1 MIGLFNPKYVID
13 TGPIIDLK
21 GYYSEV
27 FVSLWENIEAL
38 IRQGEIISTSEVY
51 RELQKRDDEAKAF
64 ADKYKY
70 IFKNPSIEEQVYVSE
85 ILRRHKELIRLKNIV
100 SGFPVADPFVIALAI
115 CNKSILI
122 TSELYKANSHSIP
135 NICKEYDIRC
145 INIKEFFQIE
155 GWRF

>member
-27 FVSLWENIEAL
+27 FISLWENIDGL
-38 IRQGEIISTSEVY
+38 IRQGEIISTKEVY
-51 RELQKRDDEAKAF
+51 RELQKRDDDAKAI
-64 ADKYKY
+64 ADKYKF
-70 IFKNPSIEEQVYVSE
+70 IFKTPSLEEQVYASE
-85 ILRRHKELIRLKNIV
+85 ILKRHKELIRFKNIT
-100 SGFPVADPFVIALAI
+100 SGLPVADPFVIALSI

-122 TSELYKANSHSIP
+122 TSELYKANSHNIP

-145 INIKEFFQIE
+145 ISLKEFFQIE
-155 GWRF
+155 GWKF